1 MKPSFFMSTWRA
13 VGRRLNIGQRPRRR
27 CNEAC
32 LFPRLA
38 AIAPR
43 PAAMVLGAAACV
55 AVLMRVA
62 GVVVVVV
69 RCLRGLRAPDVED
82 ALGAD
87 RTLVLFRPGTQE
99 DAPWLE
105 RGDCLTLLAFFPF
118 KNNKDQIINRN
129 FCTTAITPQIAEHF
143 NMLKHFFA
151 V

>member
-1 MKPSFFMSTWRA
+1 MRRA
-13 VGRRLNIGQRPRRR
+13 
-27 CNEAC
+27 AC

-38 AIAPR
+38 AIAPH
-43 PAAMVLGAAACV
+43 PAALVLGAAACV

-87 RTLVLFRPGTQE
+87 PTLVLFRPGTQ

-105 RGDCLTLLAFFPF
+105 RGDCLTLLVFFSF
-118 KNNKDQIINRN
+118 
-129 FCTTAITPQIAEHF
+129 
-143 NMLKHFFA
+143 
-151 V
+151 

>member
-1 MKPSFFMSTWRA
+1 
-13 VGRRLNIGQRPRRR
+13 
-27 CNEAC
+27 
-32 LFPRLA
+32 
-38 AIAPR
+38 
-43 PAAMVLGAAACV
+43 MVLGAAACV
-55 AVLMRVA
+55 AVWMKVA

-87 RTLVLFRPGTQE
+87 RTLVLFRPGTGR
-99 DAPWLE
+99 A
-105 RGDCLTLLAFFPF
+105 LAGALRLPDIISFFSF
-118 KNNKDQIINRN
+118 KKNKDQIINRN